1 MERSDRR
8 IVTHEIRL
16 SFFMRSASN
25 NLPSEQFLQQQLQEV
40 ITLLEKQQLE
50 KSLVHREVATTD
62 LIETVLHK
70 QQQTRL
76 QEKFAQLHPADIATI
91 LESLPLDQRRI
102 AWDAIKADR
111 EGQVLLEVSDAV
123 RQTLISGMEAEELA
137 NVASQLDT
145 DEIADIAA
153 DIPKRAM
160 LKILRSLNSQ
170 ERRHL
175 DTILAYSD
183 NQVGALMDFGTI
195 AIRDDLNL
203 KAVIAYIRKLGKLPS
218 HTDKLFVVNQ
228 YDIVQGVLPLQR
240 LLTHRPALQVADVM
254 VTEFVHFKA
263 TQEVSEVARAFERY
277 DLISAP
283 VIDDNGKLQGRL
295 CIDNILDF
303 VREKSDDKLLSQ
315 AGVGQEE
322 DLFSSVW
329 KSARNRWGW
338 LLINLATAFTATRV
352 IGIFEDVIVQLVT
365 LASLMPIIAAMG
377 GNTGNQTSMLIIR
390 SLALGQIT
398 PTNVLRLI
406 VKELQLAVINGVFI
420 GAVIGLLSFLFYRDV
435 ALSGVLAGAMF
446 ANLLVAAVVGLAI
459 PLIRN
464 KLGHDPAVGTS
475 IILTAVTDS
484 MGFFIFLA
492 LAKLFLIE

>member
-1 MERSDRR
+1 MTQSTSGN
-8 IVTHEIRL
+8 VH
-16 SFFMRSASN
+16 
-25 NLPSEQFLQQQLQEV
+25 SEQFLQHQLQEI
-40 ITLLEKQQLE
+40 ITLLEKQELE
-50 KSLVHREVATTD
+50 KSLVHRDLSTTD

-76 QEKFAQLHPADIATI
+76 QEKFAQLHPADIAAI
-91 LESLPLDQRRI
+91 LESLPLNQRSC
-102 AWDAIKADR
+102 AWDAIKTAH

-137 NVASQLDT
+137 SVASQLNT

-160 LKILRSLNSQ
+160 LKILRSLNSE
-170 ERRHL
+170 ERNEL
-175 DTILAYSD
+175 NAILAYPD
-183 NQVGALMDFGTI
+183 NQIGALMDFGMIT
-195 AIRDDLNL
+195 IRDDLNL
-203 KAVIAYIRKLGKLPS
+203 KAVLTYIRKLGKLPS

-228 YDIVQGVLPLQR
+228 YDVVQGVLPLQR

-254 VTEFVHFKA
+254 VTDFVSFQVDQDA
-263 TQEVSEVARAFERY
+263 AEVARAFERY

-283 VIDDNGKLQGRL
+283 VVDSDRKLRGRL
-295 CIDNILDF
+295 CIDNILHF
-303 VREKSDDKLLSQ
+303 VREKSDEELLIQ
-315 AGVGQEE
+315 AGVGEQE

-338 LLINLATAFTATRV
+338 LLINIVTAFASTRI
-352 IGIFEDVIVQLVT
+352 IGLFEDVILQLVA

-398 PTNVLRLI
+398 SANVWRMI
-406 VKELQLAVINGVFI
+406 KKELTLAMINGVFI
-420 GAVIGLLSFLFYRDV
+420 GCIIGLFSLLLYRDV
-435 ALSGVLAGAMF
+435 ALSGVMAGAMF
-446 ANLLVAAVVGLAI
+446 INLIVAVVVGLVI
-459 PLIRN
+459 PLARH
-464 KLGHDPAVGTS
+464 KFGYDPAVGTS
-475 IILTAVTDS
+475 VILTAITDS

-492 LAKLFLIE
+492 LASVFLIK